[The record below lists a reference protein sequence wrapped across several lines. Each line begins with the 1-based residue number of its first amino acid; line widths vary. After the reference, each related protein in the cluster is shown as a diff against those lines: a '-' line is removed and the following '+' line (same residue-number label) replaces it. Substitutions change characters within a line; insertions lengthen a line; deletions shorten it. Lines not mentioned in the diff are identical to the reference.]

1 MPMRETRSDRT
12 LMALLEPDLED
23 SDRTPVEAG
32 QAERLP
38 SLDERIDMFLRAVHG
53 PEAEFTAEERSA
65 ARERILAAMAVDLA
79 ETTMG
84 AAPGR
89 NAAAPEAPGLAAEVA
104 GRAAAGW
111 SEIRSKLVQGFL
123 QLVSPAGEVFAMR
136 AVRMAAVPLLAL
148 LVVGSIWTGTWIAD
162 EHPSDRGNQV
172 PGSSPAANA
181 PTTRGLEAPAERDF
195 KREIAAAEAARG
207 PLHPDV
213 ANRLV
218 DLADFYRAQ
227 RRYQEAENLY
237 NRALTIQQRALGPRH
252 PDVMR
257 TITALADVY
266 RAEGRA
272 KDAEALLR
280 RTDQP

>member
-1 MPMRETRSDRT
+1 MPMRETNSDRT
-12 LMALLEPDLED
+12 LMALLEPDLEG
-23 SDRTPVEAG
+23 SGGTTAEAG

-38 SLDERIDMFLRAVHG
+38 SLDERTDMFLRAVHG
-53 PEAEFTAEERSA
+53 PGAEFTAEERSA
-65 ARERILAAMAVDLA
+65 ARERILAAMAVDFA
-79 ETTMG
+79 ETAMDD
-84 AAPGR
+84 APE
-89 NAAAPEAPGLAAEVA
+89 NAAAPEALGLAAEVA

-111 SEIRSKLVQGFL
+111 SEIRGKLVQGFL

>member
-1 MPMRETRSDRT
+1 MRETNSDRT
-12 LMALLEPDLED
+12 LMALLEPDLEG
-23 SDRTPVEAG
+23 SGGTTAEAG

-38 SLDERIDMFLRAVHG
+38 SLDERTDMFLRAVHG
-53 PEAEFTAEERSA
+53 PGAEFTAEERSA
-65 ARERILAAMAVDLA
+65 ARERILAAMAVDFA
-79 ETTMG
+79 ETAMDD
-84 AAPGR
+84 APE
-89 NAAAPEAPGLAAEVA
+89 NAAAPEALGLAAEVA
-104 GRAAAGW
+104 GRAASGW

-207 PLHPDV
+207 PMHPDV

-227 RRYQEAENLY
+227 GRYQEAENLY

>member
-1 MPMRETRSDRT
+1 MPMSETSSDRT
-12 LMALLEPDLED
+12 LMALLELGLED
-23 SDRTPVEAG
+23 SDRTPAEAG

-38 SLDERIDMFLRAVHG
+38 SLDERTDMFLRAVHG
-53 PEAEFTAEERSA
+53 PAAEFTAEERSA

-89 NAAAPEAPGLAAEVA
+89 NAAAPEAPGA
-104 GRAAAGW
+104 GRAASGW
-111 SEIRSKLVQGFL
+111 SEIRGKLVQGFL

-218 DLADFYRAQ
+218 DLADLYRAQ